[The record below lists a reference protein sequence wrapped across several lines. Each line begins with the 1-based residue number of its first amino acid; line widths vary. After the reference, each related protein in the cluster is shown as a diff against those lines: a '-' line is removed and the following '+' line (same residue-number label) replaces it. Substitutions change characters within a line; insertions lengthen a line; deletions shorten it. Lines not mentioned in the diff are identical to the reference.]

1 MKLTKEGGKEEFVI
15 QNEVLR
21 RELIP
26 RPRSLLNLYFTNF
39 YKMLNAVNTTSVLY
53 YIYVNK
59 IYTLYTQI
67 SEVVQ
72 LSFYLL
78 ISLIILTLLI
88 FNLTT

>member
-72 LSFYLL
+72 LNFYLL